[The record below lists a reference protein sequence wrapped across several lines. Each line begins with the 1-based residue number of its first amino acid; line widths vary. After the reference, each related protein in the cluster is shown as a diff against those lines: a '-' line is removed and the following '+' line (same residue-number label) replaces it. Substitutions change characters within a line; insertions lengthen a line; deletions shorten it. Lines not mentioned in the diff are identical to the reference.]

1 MIPIIQNRILDLT
14 PNHSR
19 VLDLGCGS
27 GVLLKRMKDE
37 KGVTPLG
44 LEISIEKVQECVAN
58 QVPVL
63 QMDIDNGLKA
73 FEDDQFDLAI
83 LKFTLQEVH
92 EPLLVFKEMLRV
104 SHSCI
109 IVFSNFAHWKI
120 RYNITFNGRMPITD
134 QLPHEWYNTPNIHF
148 LSIQDIQNMCEKENV
163 KILNQNFYGDNAFD
177 RFLIEMGFYNLGA
190 STCLMHISR

>member
-1 MIPIIQNRILDLT
+1 MINIIQNRILELT
-14 PNHSR
+14 PENSR

-27 GVLLKRMKDE
+27 GALLKRMKQE
-37 KGVTPLG
+37 KNVTPLG
-44 LEISIEKVQECVAN
+44 LEISIKKVQECVLN

-109 IVFSNFAHWKI
+109 IAFSNFAHWKI
-120 RYNITFNGRMPITD
+120 RYNITFNGRMPITE

-148 LSIQDIQNMCEKENV
+148 LSIQDIQKMCEKENV
-163 KILNQNFYGDNAFD
+163 KILNQNFYGEGTFD
-177 RFLIEMGFYNLGA
+177 QFLINMGLYNLGA
-190 STCLMHISR
+190 TSCLMQISR